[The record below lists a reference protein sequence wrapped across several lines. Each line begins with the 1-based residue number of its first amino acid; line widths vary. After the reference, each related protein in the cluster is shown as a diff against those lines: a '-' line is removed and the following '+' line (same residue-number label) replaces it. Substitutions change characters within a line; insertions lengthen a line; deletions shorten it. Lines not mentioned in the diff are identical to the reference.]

1 MIFDI
6 KLGDNFQH
14 KARMVAG
21 DHTTKTPILG
31 HLQFRGIEKFGKN
44 YAYSSGIEWP

>member
-1 MIFDI
+1 MQEYNASLDKLIGYQEIGLHMIFDI

-21 DHTTKTPILG
+21 DHTTKTPSLG
-31 HLQFRGIEKFGKN
+31 HL
-44 YAYSSGIEWP
+44 